1 MWSSSAFLVVEV
13 MPSASGPRDFPKNRA
28 LLLFP
33 SVDFVIT
40 KSCGRGFMWPAD
52 LWHPEL
58 SEISGVCSGA
68 ARCGA
73 RMSRVAPCTIAQQRH
88 RRP

>member
-1 MWSSSAFLVVEV
+1 
-13 MPSASGPRDFPKNRA
+13 
-28 LLLFP
+28 
-33 SVDFVIT
+33 VIT

-73 RMSRVAPCTIAQQRH
+73 RMSRVAPCAIAQQRR